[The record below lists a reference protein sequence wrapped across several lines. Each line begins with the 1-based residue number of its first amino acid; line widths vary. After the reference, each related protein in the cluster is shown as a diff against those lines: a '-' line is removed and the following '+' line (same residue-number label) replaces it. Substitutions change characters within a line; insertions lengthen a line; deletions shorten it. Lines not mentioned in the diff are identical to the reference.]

1 MTLEIKQTFPL
12 GLLKKLFIKVG
23 VLPFFLF
30 TALVVFT
37 LLSPRFLTGQNLVNV
52 ARQSVYLVLVS
63 MGQMLVLISGGFDLS
78 VGTSIALT
86 SVVSALGMVF
96 FAGMFPDM
104 IWLAIALGA
113 FMGFGAALLVGMVN
127 GVGVAYFEVSPF
139 IMTLGVSSVGAG
151 LALFLTG
158 GVPVSG

>member
-1 MTLEIKQTFPL
+1 MTSETKQTSPL
-12 GLLKKLFIKVG
+12 GLLRKLFIKVG

-30 TALVVFT
+30 IALVVFT

-104 IWLAIALGA
+104 IGWPSRLVRLWALVQLCWL
-113 FMGFGAALLVGMVN
+113 
-127 GVGVAYFEVSPF
+127 EW
-139 IMTLGVSSVGAG
+139 
-151 LALFLTG
+151 
-158 GVPVSG
+158 